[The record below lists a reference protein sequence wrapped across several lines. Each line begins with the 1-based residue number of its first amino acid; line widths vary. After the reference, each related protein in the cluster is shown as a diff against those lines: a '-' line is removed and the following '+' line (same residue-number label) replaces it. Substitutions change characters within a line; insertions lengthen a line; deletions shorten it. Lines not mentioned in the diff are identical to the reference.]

1 MKMKEKQISPARR
14 RSRRLF
20 EFILLTIFGVL
31 MFTTKIVMAVLPNV
45 HLIGMFIMVFTI
57 TFRSKALI
65 PIYIYVLL
73 EGVVYGFGM
82 WWMSYLYVWAILWAI
97 TMLLPRRMP
106 HAVAGVVYPVIC
118 SLHGLAFGALC
129 APVQAIMLKFKFG
142 QMLTWI
148 AMGFPFDVTHAIGNF
163 CFGLLSLPLTLV
175 LVRLKKKSGLV

>member
-1 MKMKEKQISPARR
+1 MS
-14 RSRRLF
+14 RSKGITLYELVLF
-20 EFILLTIFGVL
+20 PILGVL
-31 MFTTKIVMAVLPNV
+31 MFVSKLMMEFLPNI
-45 HLIGMFIMVFTI
+45 HLLGMFIMVFTI

-106 HAVAGVVYPVIC
+106 HSVAGVVYPVIC

-129 APVQAIMLKFKFG
+129 APVQAIMLKFTIG

-163 CFGLLSLPLTLV
+163 CFGLLILPLTLV
-175 LVRLKKKSGLV
+175 IARLRKNSRLA

>member
-1 MKMKEKQISPARR
+1 METKGKQISPARR

-31 MFTTKIVMAVLPNV
+31 MFTTKLVMAVLPNV

-57 TFRSKALI
+57 AFRSKALI

-73 EGVVYGFGM
+73 EGIVYGFGT
-82 WWMSYLYVWAILWAI
+82 WWISYMYVWAILWGL
-97 TMLLPRRMP
+97 TMLLPRRIP
-106 HAVAGVVYPVIC
+106 AKIACVIYPVIC

-129 APVQAIMLKFKFG
+129 APSHAIMLGFTPA
-142 QMLTWI
+142 QTLTWI

-163 CFGLLSLPLTLV
+163 CFGLLILPLSVILMK
-175 LVRLKKKSGLV
+175 LKKKSGLV